1 MRNSNSRK
9 QRAKTVLVTGNPDL
23 HRILFITGEYP
34 PMQGGVADYTRA
46 LAQAL
51 VAGGLEVAVL
61 TAAQATPPPVD
72 NGIQVHPRLRSWG
85 WSVWSEIDAWVQEW
99 QPDIVHIQYQT
110 AAYAMH
116 PAINLW
122 PWRPWHHSVPL
133 TAVTFHDLRV
143 PYLFPKAHL
152 LRTWVTSTLARTS
165 DLAITTNPEDTAQ
178 LRSVRNDVLE
188 IPIGS
193 NIPDALPA
201 DFARATWRAR
211 WDIPPEAPLLCY
223 FGFFNASKGG
233 EVLLDVLHALEE
245 RRIEAH
251 LLMIGGRVGASDP
264 TNAAYLQKVE
274 ARIAEQG
281 LTARVHWTGHLPAP
295 QVSAA
300 FHSADVCLLPYQD
313 GASYRRGSFMAAL
326 THGMAIVTTPP
337 AVPYPHLRNEE
348 NVLLAPAHDIPALT
362 AAVARALNDSALR
375 EKLGSNARLLAQRFT
390 WDAIA
395 RRHLEAYRR

>member
-1 MRNSNSRK
+1 
-9 QRAKTVLVTGNPDL
+9 
-23 HRILFITGEYP
+23 
-34 PMQGGVADYTRA
+34 MQGGVADYTRA

-51 VAGGLEVAVL
+51 VGRGQEVAVL
-61 TAAQATPPPVD
+61 TATQATPAAD
-72 NGIQVHPRLRSWG
+72 DDGIQVYPHLKSWG
-85 WSVWSEIDAWVQEW
+85 WSVWREIDARVQAW
-99 QPDIVHIQYQT
+99 RPDVVHIQYQT

-122 PWRPWHHSVPL
+122 SWRPWKHHASL

-152 LRTWVTSTLARTS
+152 LRTWVTHTLARAS

-178 LRSVRNDVLE
+178 LSRVRNDIIE

-193 NIPDALPA
+193 NIPDALPS
-201 DFARATWRAR
+201 DFTRTSWRAR
-211 WDIPPEAPLLCY
+211 WGIPDNAALLCY
-223 FGFFNASKGG
+223 FGFLNASKGG
-233 EVLLDVLHALEE
+233 IVLIDVLKQLVAAG
-245 RRIEAH
+245 INAH

-274 ARIAEQG
+274 THIAEQG
-281 LTARVHWTGHLPAP
+281 LKARVHWTGHLPAP

-300 FHSADVCLLPYQD
+300 FHCADVCLLPYED

-337 AVPYPHLRNEE
+337 AVSYPHLNDGE
-348 NVLLAPAHDIPALT
+348 NILLAPAHDTPALT
-362 AAVARALNDSALR
+362 AAVTRLLTNADLR
-375 EKLGSNARLLAQRFT
+375 QKLGGNARRLAQRFT

-395 RRHLEAYRR
+395 QRHLEAYEVGLKGIKES